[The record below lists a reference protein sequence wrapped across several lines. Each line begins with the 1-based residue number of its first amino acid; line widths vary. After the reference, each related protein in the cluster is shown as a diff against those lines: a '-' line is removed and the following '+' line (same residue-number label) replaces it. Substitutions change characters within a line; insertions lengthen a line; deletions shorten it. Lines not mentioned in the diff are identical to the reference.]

1 MYENSI
7 GFKIKRLR
15 EQKSVSQEQLAY
27 ELDISQ
33 SNLSRIENGTVEKFD
48 FLLMQKVCDVFDV
61 DADYFL
67 DSETVIND
75 VQNNHGVVYNKG
87 IFNSFPEELL
97 KSVACNQEQITKL
110 IDTQNKLIE
119 RLLGK

>member
-1 MYENSI
+1 MNSI

-33 SNLSRIENGTVEKFD
+33 SNLSRIENGTVEKLD

-67 DSETVIND
+67 EDKIVQTNTEKAIGNIYSTVTIN
-75 VQNNHGVVYNKG
+75 
-87 IFNSFPEELL
+87 NSLPEDFLGTL
-97 KSVACNQEQITKL
+97 ISNQEQITKL

>member
-1 MYENSI
+1 MNSI

-15 EQKSVSQEQLAY
+15 EQKNVSQEQLAY

-33 SNLSRIENGTVEKFD
+33 SNLSRIENGTVEKLD

-67 DSETVIND
+67 EDGTIIND
-75 VQNNHGVVYNKG
+75 IETNNG
-87 IFNSFPEELL
+87 IVLNNNNGIVNSFPEELL
-97 KSVACNQEQITKL
+97 KSVANNQEQITKL